1 MEIDYFFHAEFSAL
15 KNQSARNFNLMEN
28 GLKAAVAI
36 TDAMQGTSRDKIYQI
51 YLEDGINV

>member
-1 MEIDYFFHAEFSAL
+1 
-15 KNQSARNFNLMEN
+15 MEN